1 MRLNKVT
8 ARVFCTLNGGKQS
21 GNPVTIFASL
31 ADDDSPIPP
40 QTQVRLAQQCTW
52 ESVMVDTKRQ
62 VLQFYMPTGEQ
73 VNFCAHAAM
82 GGVTQLPH
90 TMEQP
95 LTFYS
100 AMQIGNKQERQSTA
114 TVHDGNVVSLE
125 LRETWKASK
134 VEQPASLHRLLREAC
149 GINASSLVAPP
160 PSQQQHAWPTFWNY
174 STARNKTLVYLNS
187 PTALHQAIAPSNPTV
202 FQRACDALDTT
213 GLYLY
218 TPKTTDDHHD
228 DDDEITTTRSFECRQ
243 FPRASAYPE
252 DPATGI
258 AASALAVAL
267 QKEQEAG
274 ALQQRKRRQQPAV
287 AYKFYQGTAMG
298 RPSLIHVDNLEFHS
312 SDDDND
318 DEGNE
323 QVSFRLLG
331 QVQIDT
337 QEEIEEDC

>member
-1 MRLNKVT
+1 MRLDKVT

-21 GNPVTIFASL
+21 GNPVTIFASS
-31 ADDDSPIPP
+31 AAIPQ

-52 ESVMVDTKRQ
+52 ESVMVDTSRQ

-82 GGVTQLPH
+82 GGVTQLSH

-100 AMQIGNKQERQSTA
+100 ALQILTGNQQPQQRQSTA
-114 TVHDGNVVSLE
+114 TVHDGHVVSLE
-125 LRETWKASK
+125 LRETWQASK
-134 VEQPASLHRLLREAC
+134 ITQPASLHRLLREAC
-149 GINASSLVAPP
+149 GISASSLVAS
-160 PSQQQHAWPTFWNY
+160 SQNAWPTFVNY
-174 STARNKTLVYLNS
+174 STARPKTLVYLNS
-187 PTALHQAIAPSNPTV
+187 PTVLHQARAPTNPAV
-202 FQRACDALDTT
+202 FQRACDALETT
-213 GLYLY
+213 GLYFY
-218 TPKTTDDHHD
+218 TPKTDHHD
-228 DDDEITTTRSFECRQ
+228 DNDNDETSLSFECRQ

-267 QKEQEAG
+267 QKETF
-274 ALQQRKRRQQPAV
+274 LQRPPV

-312 SDDDND
+312 SDDND
-318 DEGNE
+318 DEE

-331 QVQIDT
+331 QVQIDDR
-337 QEEIEEDC
+337 EEIEEECDGAVE